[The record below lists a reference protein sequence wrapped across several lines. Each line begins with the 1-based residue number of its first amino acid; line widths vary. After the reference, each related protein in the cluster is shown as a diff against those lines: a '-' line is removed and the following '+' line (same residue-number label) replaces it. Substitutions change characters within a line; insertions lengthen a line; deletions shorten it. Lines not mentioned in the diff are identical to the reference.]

1 MTPSRMRRHLLV
13 AGFDILCLAAGASLA
28 AALALPAWWGGLFG
42 AAVGATP
49 AWLPLLAPTSAWRC
63 MAAIGYALLLALA
76 ATLSFQGAWPA
87 LTGAAAP
94 LEPMLPALLVAPALY
109 IVLLAVRHNDHADER
124 VSVADRLAG
133 VLGGPPLVL
142 SLALAVVVATCAVL
156 GIRYAGL
163 AAPAWEHIAAK
174 FVERGII
181 PPLTL
186 VLFFWGLVL
195 LASKAWTLGRERRW
209 LRRPAGGAGSQLLA
223 AREQAIASGELGAA
237 DDWLDVLWKR
247 SADFYVVPRYINWA
261 IPILGFIG
269 TVLGISLAADGIG
282 AIIGSRGGFADLSTE
297 LGQAIAPLGIA
308 FDTTLIALSLSVL
321 LMLIQ
326 AALQR
331 FEDDVLVAYESR
343 IRTTPPP
350 AG

>member
-28 AALALPAWWGGLFG
+28 AALTLPVWWGGLSG
-42 AAVGATP
+42 AAVGTTP
-49 AWLPLLAPTSAWRC
+49 AWLPRLAPTSAWRC

-76 ATLSFQGAWPA
+76 ATLSVQGAWPA
-87 LTGAAAP
+87 LAGGSAP

-109 IVLLAVRHNDHADER
+109 IVLLALRQQNQSGR

-209 LRRPAGGAGSQLLA
+209 LRRPAGGAGSALLA
-223 AREQAIASGELGAA
+223 AREQALSSGELGAA